1 MTHDDPIFGFT
12 CIGIILWIG
21 HFLESIH
28 FFGNAEN
35 LPLYSDVG
43 LVLKMVDFEVRKS
56 AKFENPGK
64 SEFNRI
70 LENPDF

>member
-1 MTHDDPIFGFT
+1 MDKNFKCYTVKIGAGDFFEPILNTQYGSVSK
-12 CIGIILWIG
+12 W
-21 HFLESIH
+21 
-28 FFGNAEN
+28 
-35 LPLYSDVG
+35 
-43 LVLKMVDFEVRKS
+43 VDFEVRKS